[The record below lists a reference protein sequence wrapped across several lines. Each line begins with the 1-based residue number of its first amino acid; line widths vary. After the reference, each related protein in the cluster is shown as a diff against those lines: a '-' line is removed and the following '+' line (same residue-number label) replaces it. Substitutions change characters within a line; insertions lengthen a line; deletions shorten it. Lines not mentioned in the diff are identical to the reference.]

1 MVRETIWCMFPRMT
15 KRPEVETGMEE
26 TGKEGKLRKER
37 ETRDGERALRD
48 VEEMERSEE
57 EFVKEME
64 VTRTQSSYYKKRD
77 RFLILLLSVTQYC
90 SHSATKHVEAEEKR
104 TNLRLREE
112 QNAAYR
118 ASLEADQARE
128 SQRQEEEERLERE
141 AAEAERKRK
150 EEEEAQ
156 ERAEREAVERETD
169 RVRMRP
175 EKVLAVGDDPEKVP
189 DVAHVSSPPFL
200 CHSLL
205 SLFCFCWVFTVH
217 VDCLFAVTM

>member
-1 MVRETIWCMFPRMT
+1 M
-15 KRPEVETGMEE
+15 
-26 TGKEGKLRKER
+26 
-37 ETRDGERALRD
+37 
-48 VEEMERSEE
+48 VEEANHLQNNLAAEKIR
-57 EFVKEME
+57 
-64 VTRTQSSYYKKRD
+64 RGGDLR
-77 RFLILLLSVTQYC
+77 
-90 SHSATKHVEAEEKR
+90 VEAEEKR

-189 DVAHVSSPPFL
+189 DVAHDAHIAKFDLLVHEVDVNLDVFSPL
-200 CHSLL
+200 MLNRVC
-205 SLFCFCWVFTVH
+205 
-217 VDCLFAVTM
+217 

>member
-1 MVRETIWCMFPRMT
+1 MRCLM
-15 KRPEVETGMEE
+15 
-26 TGKEGKLRKER
+26 
-37 ETRDGERALRD
+37 
-48 VEEMERSEE
+48 VEEANHLQNNLAAEKIR
-57 EFVKEME
+57 
-64 VTRTQSSYYKKRD
+64 RGGDLR
-77 RFLILLLSVTQYC
+77 
-90 SHSATKHVEAEEKR
+90 VEAEERR

-112 QNAAYR
+112 QDATYR

-156 ERAEREAVERETD
+156 ERAEREAAERETD

-175 EKVLAVGDDPEKVP
+175 EKVLPLGDDPEKVP
-189 DVAHVSSPPFL
+189 DVAQVSSPPFL
-200 CHSLL
+200 RHSLL